1 VSSSIAQK
9 VDTQARVIR
18 SLNLIHC
25 ADTRHMVGAVELERL
40 LNLEVENLELKRR
53 IKRLEEFVDQ
63 LTNPKFTRDD
73 LPKEALLQRIKRLEE
88 AGDALKASGYFGGF
102 GDAVNKWIKVREDKR

>member
-1 VSSSIAQK
+1 MSSSIAQK

-53 IKRLEEFVDQ
+53 IKRLEEVGDEVVINYVNSLSAFEMWR
-63 LTNPKFTRDD
+63 KA
-73 LPKEALLQRIKRLEE
+73 KEVKP
-88 AGDALKASGYFGGF
+88 
-102 GDAVNKWIKVREDKR
+102 

>member
-1 VSSSIAQK
+1 MSSSITQK

-53 IKRLEEFVDQ
+53 IQ
-63 LTNPKFTRDD
+63 
-73 LPKEALLQRIKRLEE
+73 RLEE
-88 AGDALKASGYFGGF
+88 AGDELVGTA
-102 GDAVNKWIKVREDKR
+102 DAMDAWREAKEAKP

>member
-1 VSSSIAQK
+1 MSSSIAQK

-40 LNLEVENLELKRR
+40 LNLEAENLELKRR
-53 IKRLEEFVDQ
+53 IQ
-63 LTNPKFTRDD
+63 
-73 LPKEALLQRIKRLEE
+73 RLEE
-88 AGDALKASGYFGGF
+88 AGDELVGTADAMDAWRKAKE
-102 GDAVNKWIKVREDKR
+102 AKP

>member
-1 VSSSIAQK
+1 MSSSIAQK

-40 LNLEVENLELKRR
+40 LNLEVENLELKQR
-53 IKRLEEFVDQ
+53 IQRLENAGDGLSMWVCPEYKSDPANIA
-63 LTNPKFTRDD
+63 LIEWRKA
-73 LPKEALLQRIKRLEE
+73 KEAKP
-88 AGDALKASGYFGGF
+88 
-102 GDAVNKWIKVREDKR
+102 

>member
-1 VSSSIAQK
+1 MSSSIAQK

-53 IKRLEEFVDQ
+53 IQRLENAGDGLSMWVCPEYKSDPAN
-63 LTNPKFTRDD
+63 LALIEWRKA
-73 LPKEALLQRIKRLEE
+73 KEATP
-88 AGDALKASGYFGGF
+88 
-102 GDAVNKWIKVREDKR
+102 